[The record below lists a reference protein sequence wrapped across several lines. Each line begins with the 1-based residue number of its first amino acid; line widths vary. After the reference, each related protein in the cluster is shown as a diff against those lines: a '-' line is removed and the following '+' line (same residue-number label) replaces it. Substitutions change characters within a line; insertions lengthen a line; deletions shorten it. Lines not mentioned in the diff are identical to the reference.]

1 MNYAVGDQVVHWSF
15 GLGEI
20 VQVDEKV
27 LSGKSN
33 QYYVVQMNN
42 LTIWVPV
49 SEKGERSLRSLT
61 AAGDFQKTIRLLAGP
76 GEPLP
81 VDRFQRKTY
90 LAEMM
95 QDGTLESLCR
105 LVRDLTFFKRLKKV
119 NDTDNTILDRARKML
134 VNEWGVTL
142 AVPTIQA
149 ERAMNELLAE
159 G

>member
-27 LSGKSN
+27 LSGKAH
-33 QYYVVQMNN
+33 QYYVVQMKD
-42 LTIWVPV
+42 LTLWVPV

-61 AAGDFQKTIRLLAGP
+61 EAGDFRKTIRLLAAP

-90 LAEMM
+90 LSELM

-105 LVRDLTFFKRLKKV
+105 LVRDLTLFKKATKV
-119 NDTDNTILDRARKML
+119 NDSDNTILDRARKML
-134 VNEWGVTL
+134 ANEWGVAL
-142 AVPTIQA
+142 DVPTTQA
-149 ERAMNELLAE
+149 ESAMNEMLAE